1 MPRPPFDP
9 NTFGG
14 RLEQLCRERRITGAE
29 LERQIGITDAA
40 ISTYVTHRS
49 QPGAVAIVKLA
60 DFFGVSCDYLLCR
73 TNVRCPMPNAGEHI
87 ANRSELL
94 LALRG
99 EEPEGSVNAFLI
111 AEDVQ
116 VVTDEELRLLDLPPR
131 ERRKRAK
138 RQGKAEP

>member
-1 MPRPPFDP
+1 
-9 NTFGG
+9 
-14 RLEQLCRERRITGAE
+14 
-29 LERQIGITDAA
+29 
-40 ISTYVTHRS
+40 
-49 QPGAVAIVKLA
+49 
-60 DFFGVSCDYLLCR
+60 
-73 TNVRCPMPNAGEHI
+73 MPNAGEHI